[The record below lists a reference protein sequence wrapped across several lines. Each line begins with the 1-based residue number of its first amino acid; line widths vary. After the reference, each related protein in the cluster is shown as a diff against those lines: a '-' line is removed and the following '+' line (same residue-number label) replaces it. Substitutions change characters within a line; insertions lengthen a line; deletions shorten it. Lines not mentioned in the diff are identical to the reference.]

1 MANESA
7 WQEGWQIGSQRAQ
20 ERRAHKQALSDEEHE
35 QKVTQ
40 LVENL
45 KANQAKLST
54 LKDDKGNPLPGYDE
68 ALGNLQ
74 NNVRDLRE
82 LYHPDK
88 YPGAIQRVGHLL
100 TDALHITNPQERAKK
115 DVAKKDALSAKDKQ
129 EALGVA
135 SAAPPS
141 PGQTAV
147 TDASA
152 KAAGELTTIQAK
164 MANIKKL
171 FPDATPEQIT
181 SWQNE
186 LAATITGVKPTPDK
200 FFNTLADTVDEQ
212 GKHHYWR
219 VPMVEGEEPEEV
231 DFNGQTLQPKNP
243 PKPGTSKFAQYE
255 AGYRHDHNIPS
266 DQPLTVAQLNYV
278 TQQSAIA
285 SLAGS
290 TTISTS
296 LKQDLNGWY
305 VPVTET
311 NKRIPGIGD
320 LLADP
325 LGSVAN
331 PGGLEG
337 GASGHGQPAANKPIN
352 TYRNPEDQ
360 PADVSFAFNKDW
372 AKPGPYATVLGAQ
385 EEQEFRQW
393 AEKHPKDVEGM
404 VGPGPNYPSLP
415 NSGYDARGWFHAMK
429 TGDPSGKRVRVATN
443 FGTSMHGSD
452 KFKTPYN
459 GTFSNESMYAT
470 PDAPHWEGNG
480 KLVAKD
486 GRLVVDETPTNLGA
500 VKKKAQAVGSQGA
513 TSGATH
519 VGAPVLRGRTPEY
532 TAAYKDYETAKGL
545 SKIADL
551 VAQHP
556 DDAINQKRLA
566 VALEKVSAGRF
577 TTQALDYII
586 TSGWGNTIKQWVNNP
601 THGALPADVIRQLI
615 DGAHENETAKKQ
627 VLDDINASEDESGG
641 AGKPST
647 GTDPEVE
654 AIIKGLKGTPPPVTV
669 TPAAPAH

>member
-1 MANESA
+1 MANELA
-7 WQEGWQIGSQRAQ
+7 WQEGWQLGSQRGQ

-164 MANIKKL
+164 MANIKKM

-231 DFNGQTLQPKNP
+231 DFHGQVLQPKTAAHP
-243 PKPGTSKFAQYE
+243 SHSKFAETE
-255 AGYRHDHNIPS
+255 AAYRHDYNIPEGE
-266 DQPLTVAQLNYV
+266 PLTVADIMFIN
-278 TQQSAIA
+278 QQTALSSAAPSESI
-285 SLAGS
+285 
-290 TTISTS
+290 TTT

-311 NKRIPGIGD
+311 NRRVPGFGVILKPPRG
-320 LLADP
+320 P
-325 LGSVAN
+325 L
-331 PGGLEG
+331 PGEDENAQPGE
-337 GASGHGQPAANKPIN
+337 GQP
-352 TYRNPEDQ
+352 TH
-360 PADVSFAFNKDW
+360 
-372 AKPGPYATVLGAQ
+372 LG
-385 EEQEFRQW
+385 
-393 AEKHPKDVEGM
+393 G
-404 VGPGPNYPSLP
+404 
-415 NSGYDARGWFHAMK
+415 
-429 TGDPSGKRVRVATN
+429 
-443 FGTSMHGSD
+443 
-452 KFKTPYN
+452 
-459 GTFSNESMYAT
+459 
-470 PDAPHWEGNG
+470 
-480 KLVAKD
+480 
-486 GRLVVDETPTNLGA
+486 
-500 VKKKAQAVGSQGA
+500 VKKKAQAAGSPTA
-513 TSGATH
+513 SSGATH
-519 VGAPVLRGRTPEY
+519 VGKAVLRGRTPEY

-586 TSGWGNTIKQWVNNP
+586 TSGWGNTIQQWVNNP
-601 THGALPADVIRQLI
+601 THGALPADILRQLI
-615 DGAHENETAKKQ
+615 DGAHENEQAKKQ